1 MSEKTWRS
9 LVPAATIIAN
19 VLSYA
24 LFLVSARLLDRATYG
39 ETLALLNLVVIAT
52 IPSFAIQT
60 VVARRTATDT
70 VGPRLVRV
78 SVLIGLAG
86 AGAILLVSPLIV
98 SFLHLPS
105 YWGVVGGAACVPA
118 LVLLGVLQGAA
129 QGRRQ
134 WRTLCIAVVLMGLGR
149 VAGGVAGLIVT
160 HSSAG
165 AMIGTA
171 VGLAVAAAVMLR
183 PTLRL
188 LGQSPVDKAQPVKG
202 LLIETVHAAH
212 AHGVF
217 LLLSSLDMTIARNV
231 LSPDE
236 AGWYAAGNVIFR
248 AALWLPQPVTSLLF
262 ASLSD
267 WARHRTATRQG
278 LAAVGGLVA
287 ATIGACAVLGGLVS
301 TIIAGDKFPDL
312 DEDLW
317 IFALAGGGLALMQF
331 AIYAG
336 LAALRRGRLAIVWA
350 CIVAEI
356 IAFYPLGLSDTP
368 VTIIA
373 TVAVIVSVAT
383 LAAITIALL
392 TRPTADTTDTA
403 PRRSSASMVPGGID
417 SR

>member
-1 MSEKTWRS
+1 MSEKTWRT

-24 LFLVSARLLDRATYG
+24 LFLLSARLLDKATFG

-70 VGPRLVRV
+70 VGPRLMRV
-78 SVLIGLAG
+78 AVLIGIAG
-86 AGAILLVSPLIV
+86 AGAIMLVSPLIV

-105 YWGVVGGAACVPA
+105 YWGVVGGALCVPA
-118 LVLLGVLQGAA
+118 LVLLGVSQGAA

-134 WRTLCIAVVLMGLGR
+134 WRTLCIAVVLMGVGR
-149 VAGGVAGLIVT
+149 VAGGVAGLIVSR
-160 HSSAG
+160 SSAG
-165 AMIGTA
+165 ALLGTA
-171 VGLAVAAAVMLR
+171 VGLALAAAVMLG

-188 LGQSPVDKAQPVKG
+188 IGQSPVDGSQPVRG

-231 LSPDE
+231 LSGEE

-278 LAAVGGLVA
+278 LAAVGGLAA
-287 ATIGACAVLGGLVS
+287 ATIAGCAVLGGLVS
-301 TIIAGDKFPDL
+301 TIVAGDKFPDL

-317 IFALAGGGLALMQF
+317 IFALAGGGLAVMQF

-336 LAALRRGRLAIVWA
+336 LAVLRRGRLAIVWA
-350 CIVAEI
+350 CIAAEI
-356 IAFYPLGLSDTP
+356 LAFYALGLSDTP
-368 VTIIA
+368 VTIIT

-383 LAAITIALL
+383 VAAVVIALA
-392 TRPTADTTDTA
+392 TRPTAEDTD
-403 PRRSSASMVPGGID
+403 SAAADGTKQIVPGTVD
-417 SR
+417 SF